1 MKEGGDSFGPVK
13 FDTAPKPQIRELN
26 PGMTV
31 CSRLGLEKVFPMHI
45 FAALSAEGFLI
56 IAFGCANFSNRV
68 APVDVLLEL
77 NSLELWTV
85 AVPDEVFGAG
95 IFIRNLSKLLRSYAK
110 VSRRFFEG

>member
-1 MKEGGDSFGPVK
+1 MRFN
-13 FDTAPKPQIRELN
+13 TTLKPQIRELN

-68 APVDVLLEL
+68 APVYVLLEL

-95 IFIRNLSKLLRSYAK
+95 IIVCYLAQLLRSYAK